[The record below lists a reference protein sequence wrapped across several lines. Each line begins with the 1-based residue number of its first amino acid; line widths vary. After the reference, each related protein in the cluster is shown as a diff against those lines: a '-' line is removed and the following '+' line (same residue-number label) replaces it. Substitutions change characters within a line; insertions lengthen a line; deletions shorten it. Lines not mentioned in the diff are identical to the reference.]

1 MRVKAGMIRRP
12 TFYGRSRR
20 YCVSY
25 RSGNSNVNL
34 GQKREVPQ
42 LDFQFARNR
51 IAGLFVAR
59 DEAAFG

>member
-1 MRVKAGMIRRP
+1 MRVKAGMIRKP

-34 GQKREVPQ
+34 GQKREVPH
-42 LDFQFARNR
+42 LEDLTRGHEVLVEIKATD
-51 IAGLFVAR
+51 VS
-59 DEAAFG
+59 